1 MALKTTKFVP
11 NDLKTTIIKIT
22 SYENKNLQGT
32 MENLYF
38 ENKVC
43 FKSLIELLFA
53 VEELLD
59 GMAYPHAATENR
71 SFIQQKK
78 MNIHFGD
85 EEEAVPLATFKLS
98 VIFRQNASWQGKLS
112 WIDGAQEA
120 SFRSVF
126 EMVKLIDSVLCPA
139 AEDNLEKI
147 S

>member
-1 MALKTTKFVP
+1 M
-11 NDLKTTIIKIT
+11 
-22 SYENKNLQGT
+22 
-32 MENLYF
+32 
-38 ENKVC
+38 C

-53 VEELLD
+53 VEELLTAWHIRMRLPKT
-59 GMAYPHAATENR
+59 GV
-71 SFIQQKK
+71 FIQQKK

-112 WIDGAQEA
+112 WIDGAREA